1 MRLASA
7 SACSDLLPHR
17 EICTCMRDSNPA
29 LGMSFLVFVELDR
42 PVHLQLVSLCK
53 SMQARNSS
61 LESGSA
67 KTLNQLLVEMDGFEA
82 NEGVVVIAAT
92 NLDQKLDAALKRPG
106 RFDREVA
113 VPLPDVR
120 GRLDIIQYY
129 LKVSICRKHA
139 IWAFC
144 LEIITRCQIL
154 GAAIQLITIHDRMAH
169 T

>member
-1 MRLASA
+1 
-7 SACSDLLPHR
+7 
-17 EICTCMRDSNPA
+17 
-29 LGMSFLVFVELDR
+29 
-42 PVHLQLVSLCK
+42 
-53 SMQARNSS
+53 MQARNSS

-129 LKVSICRKHA
+129 LKVNFCRKHA
-139 IWAFC
+139 TRAFC
-144 LEIITRCQIL
+144 LETTMKC
-154 GAAIQLITIHDRMAH
+154 
-169 T
+169 